1 MRAYRS
7 PLVPSRT
14 VRIALTHAYCW
25 PEVRRG
31 AERIIHEL
39 GRALARRGHE
49 VTVFSAAWDAGRST
63 DGGVTT
69 VRLQR
74 RVEAAL
80 DHEAEFG
87 RRLLPHLLAGRF
99 DAVHSHGRRD
109 AVASIRAALAHR
121 RRRTVF
127 TDLGL
132 PLRSWWDQQPTET
145 EAHERVVRD
154 VDVYGC
160 MSHYALDLLARDY
173 GRRGALTPGGVNLE
187 ELVPAPARTPAPTV
201 LFSGAVAEPRKG
213 VGLLLAALPLV
224 ARAEPGVRLW
234 LSGPGDPGPLLA
246 GASPEAR
253 QRTDVLGLG
262 RAEEQASRYG
272 RAWAT
277 ALPSKNDSFGMALLE
292 SLACGTP
299 IVAST
304 HAAVP
309 ELVAE
314 GVGGTC
320 DPDDAA
326 SLAQA
331 CLTAFALAAKGGT
344 AEACRDRARP
354 YDWLSGLAPRYEK
367 ELYARP

>member
-1 MRAYRS
+1 M
-7 PLVPSRT
+7 
-14 VRIALTHAYCW
+14 RIALTHAYCW

-39 GRALARRGHE
+39 GRALAKCGHD
-49 VTVFSAAWDAGRST
+49 VTIFSSAWDAGRAT
-63 DGGVTT
+63 EGGVTT

-74 RVEAAL
+74 RAEAGSE
-80 DHEAEFG
+80 HEAEFG
-87 RRLLPHLLAGRF
+87 RKLLAHLLAGRF

-109 AVASIRAALAHR
+109 AVASIRAARAHR

-132 PLRSWWDQQPTET
+132 PLRSWWERQLTET
-145 EAHERVVRD
+145 AAHERVVAD
-154 VDVYGC
+154 IDVYGC

-173 GRRGALTPGGVNLE
+173 GRQGVLTPGGVNLE
-187 ELVPAPARTPAPTV
+187 QLVPAPARTPTPTV
-201 LFSGAVAEPRKG
+201 LFSGAVDEPRKG

-224 ARAEPGVRLW
+224 AKEEPAVRLW

-253 QRTDVLGLG
+253 ARTDVLGLG
-262 RAEEQASRYG
+262 PPDEQASRYG

-314 GVGGTC
+314 GVGATC
-320 DPDDAA
+320 DPDDPA
-326 SLAQA
+326 SLAEA
-331 CLTAFALAAKGGT
+331 CLAAFALAAKGGT
-344 AEACRDRARP
+344 AAACRDRARP
-354 YDWLSGLAPRYEK
+354 YDWVTGLAPRYVDD
-367 ELYARP
+367 LYARP